1 MYHHSISSPGG
12 QSVDTREVLCI
23 IIALVVLLV
32 SL

>member
-1 MYHHSISSPGG
+1 MYYYSISSPVG

-23 IIALVVLLV
+23 NISLAVLVV